1 MLNRSSFSYLHKLIL
16 RYYEGVV
23 FSEEITAPFLYGKDT
38 SMKNQKTVLNISLS
52 GMFLA
57 LAYVMPFLTG
67 QIPEIGSMLC
77 PMHIPVLL
85 CGFVCGAP
93 YGLFVGLAAPILRSL
108 TLGMPPLFPTATA
121 MAFELAV
128 YGLIAGLLYKTL
140 PKKKVN
146 IYLSLLVSMIAGRIV
161 WGVVMFCITGFDTAA
176 FGLAAFWA
184 GAVVN
189 AIPGIIVQTI
199 FIPMVV
205 MVLERAKLI
214 PNKK

>member
-1 MLNRSSFSYLHKLIL
+1 MKTKKL
-16 RYYEGVV
+16 
-23 FSEEITAPFLYGKDT
+23 
-38 SMKNQKTVLNISLS
+38 VLNISLS

-93 YGLFVGLAAPILRSL
+93 YGLVVGAIAPILRSL

-121 MAFELAV
+121 MAFELAI
-128 YGLIAGLLYKTL
+128 YGLMAGILYNAL
-140 PKKKVN
+140 PKKKIN
-146 IYLSLLVSMIAGRIV
+146 IYASLIGAMIVGRIV
-161 WGVVMFCITGFDTAA
+161 WGFTMFCIMGFDFSK

-189 AIPGIIVQTI
+189 SWNYYTNHSYSNCCNASGKGKADI
-199 FIPMVV
+199 
-205 MVLERAKLI
+205 E
-214 PNKK
+214 